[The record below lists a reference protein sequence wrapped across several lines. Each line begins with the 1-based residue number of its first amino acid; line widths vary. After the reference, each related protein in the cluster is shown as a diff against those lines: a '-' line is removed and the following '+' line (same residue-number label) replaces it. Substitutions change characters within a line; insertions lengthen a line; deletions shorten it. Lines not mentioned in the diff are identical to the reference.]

1 MEDKARKIIA
11 LLEHLAHH
19 NQHHATEIQEL
30 AAAARELGNEE
41 AAALIEAG
49 VQAMNDS
56 NSKLSQALEAL
67 NK

>member
-30 AAAARELGNEE
+30 AAAARDLGNEE
-41 AAALIEAG
+41 AAALIEA
-49 VQAMNDS
+49 
-56 NSKLSQALEAL
+56 LSLIHIL
-67 NK
+67 ITFFLP